1 MSVKIISKDEKDR
14 ELIME
19 TVRNA
24 RNQDYTPEM
33 LCELQKVIE
42 TKYYYWW
49 LMDMKGEEYAPDLF
63 GRNFHYF
70 CNGHP
75 VTDDGAYQALTS
87 KWVNSAMVTM
97 HMGHQPLVWLMDEN
111 NARGVFQYED
121 HHVYKEDDSVV
132 ETWMVYCDD
141 FEKDS
146 GGTWHITTMRMYQK
160 QADGRYR
167 DPFPPKD
174 WVPEGWKES

>member
-1 MSVKIISKDEKDR
+1 M
-14 ELIME
+14 
-19 TVRNA
+19 
-24 RNQDYTPEM
+24 
-33 LCELQKVIE
+33 
-42 TKYYYWW
+42 
-49 LMDMKGEEYAPDLF
+49 
-63 GRNFHYF
+63 
-70 CNGHP
+70 
-75 VTDDGAYQALTS
+75 TDDGAYQALTS

-146 GGTWHITTMRMYQK
+146 GGTWHITTMCMYQK